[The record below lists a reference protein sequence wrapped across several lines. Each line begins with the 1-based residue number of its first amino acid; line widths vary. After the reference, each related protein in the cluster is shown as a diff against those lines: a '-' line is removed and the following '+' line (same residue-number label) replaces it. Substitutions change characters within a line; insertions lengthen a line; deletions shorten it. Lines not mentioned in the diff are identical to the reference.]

1 MGKKGK
7 IKLVVKLP
15 LQIPT
20 RKSERTRF
28 NKNDKA
34 QEKKTT
40 SKERVRK
47 FREQLKF
54 DPKNLRNTNKQR
66 SQKTCYANKIKDK
79 RLQSQSA
86 YQMFKE
92 KQRIWK
98 KRSRLR
104 AKRKQILTNKKI
116 DTNEK
121 MKKKYQ
127 RKP

>member
-66 SQKTCYANKIKDK
+66 S
-79 RLQSQSA
+79 
-86 YQMFKE
+86 
-92 KQRIWK
+92 
-98 KRSRLR
+98 
-104 AKRKQILTNKKI
+104 
-116 DTNEK
+116 
-121 MKKKYQ
+121 
-127 RKP
+127 